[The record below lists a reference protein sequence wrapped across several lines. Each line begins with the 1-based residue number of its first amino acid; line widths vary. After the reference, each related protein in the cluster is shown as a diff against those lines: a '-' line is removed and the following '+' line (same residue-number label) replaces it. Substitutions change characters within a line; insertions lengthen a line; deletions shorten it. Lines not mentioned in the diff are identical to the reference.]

1 MFIVAFR
8 IYYQDIFDK
17 GLLLTRKLAFG
28 PSGKVPGMNW
38 DALEGQSVS
47 AQLVAPVMLLVSEIR
62 LLIISEDKTVTSIR
76 G

>member
-1 MFIVAFR
+1 
-8 IYYQDIFDK
+8 
-17 GLLLTRKLAFG
+17 
-28 PSGKVPGMNW
+28 MNW

-62 LLIISEDKTVTSIR
+62 LLILTEDKTVTSIR